1 MSDGI
6 NDILPL
12 IRKHFDFLN
21 TEYGFSCQRTWSDY
35 MARYQGAEY
44 RRDHPTIKVEQA
56 DSPIFEVHLKV
67 EMQGEALSGRLEN
80 MISPKSW
87 AERPQGHAWPR
98 PIQQDEEQLR
108 FLAACLRH
116 VIPGF
121 LERGFSRQ
129 M

>member
-44 RRDHPTIKVEQA
+44 RRDHLTIKVEQA

-67 EMQGEALSGRLEN
+67 EMQGEALSGR
-80 MISPKSW
+80 
-87 AERPQGHAWPR
+87 PR
-98 PIQQDEEQLR
+98 KYDFAQKLGREASRTSMAAAHSARRRAITVSRCMPPPRDPWVSRTRIQ
-108 FLAACLRH
+108 
-116 VIPGF
+116 
-121 LERGFSRQ
+121 S
-129 M
+129 